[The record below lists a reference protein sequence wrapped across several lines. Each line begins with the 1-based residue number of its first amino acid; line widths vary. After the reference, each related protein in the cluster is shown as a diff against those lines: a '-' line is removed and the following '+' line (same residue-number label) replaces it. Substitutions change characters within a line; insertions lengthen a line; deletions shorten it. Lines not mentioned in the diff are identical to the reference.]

1 VIDGDDHGNS
11 VTLKAI
17 IKQFSW
23 YIVAGEA
30 ADVPDDDAPDHVS
43 VHPALGVGT
52 RRSISKMADPR
63 DSPDIIP

>member
-1 VIDGDDHGNS
+1 
-11 VTLKAI
+11 
-17 IKQFSW
+17 
-23 YIVAGEA
+23 VAGEA